1 MQIHSTQEINFW
13 SWYFHVQSWH
23 LFTYWPGSRS
33 WSFLE
38 LGIDCGCRR
47 RIRQL
52 QNTADLVQCQVLVY
66 EKFPALCGWTLQML
80 KSCLPCPG
88 PFLHDVLW
96 SSLRWCATNVLRNV
110 CEADTGAGCSKR
122 VKKQL
127 VTSHTDFSSCARQVT
142 DSWES
147 LWNNNLPVIVDE
159 NEFNFRHHRHHRHR
173 GNRTWLM
180 TKCRM
185 RVALPC

>member
-52 QNTADLVQCQVLVY
+52 QNTADPVQCQVLVY

-96 SSLRWCATNVLRNV
+96 SSQLAVVCHQRSTKRMWGRYRSRVFKKGKEAASHQSYWFQFL
-110 CEADTGAGCSKR
+110 CEASDWFVGVS
-122 VKKQL
+122 VKQQPSSHRWRKWIQL
-127 VTSHTDFSSCARQVT
+127 SPSSSSSP
-142 DSWES
+142 SW
-147 LWNNNLPVIVDE
+147 
-159 NEFNFRHHRHHRHR
+159 
-173 GNRTWLM
+173 
-180 TKCRM
+180 
-185 RVALPC
+185 